1 MEKWWRTPLLY
12 FEGEQLGEFSTT
24 VLLLIGRK
32 IVPWNIF
39 KVIQFFCPEN
49 RKRLLAENKWW
60 TFFESLT
67 DWFGPAVWEV
77 PALFHYLFE
86 TPLFRLQHPPQST
99 QHAGN
104 LTHLPLPLCV
114 SLPPNPLVI
123 LWTQCSLLW
132 CLIVG
137 KNINITLVILLTHIL
152 QMGYRFFIEWK
163 GNLQEANWM
172 MASRFVMPRVR

>member
-1 MEKWWRTPLLY
+1 MENPPVVFR
-12 FEGEQLGEFSTT
+12 
-24 VLLLIGRK
+24 GRAVRGVFYDSFTFDWQK
-32 IVPWNIF
+32 NCAVKYIQSYSIF
-39 KVIQFFCPEN
+39 FFFCPEN

-99 QHAGN
+99 PHAGN